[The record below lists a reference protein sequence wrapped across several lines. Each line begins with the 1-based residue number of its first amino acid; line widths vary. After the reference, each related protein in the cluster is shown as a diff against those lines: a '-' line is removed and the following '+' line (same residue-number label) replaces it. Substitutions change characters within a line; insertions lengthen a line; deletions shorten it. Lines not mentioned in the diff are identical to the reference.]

1 MRIPSSKYAA
11 MQHLLMLVSH
21 GYRYWFR
28 GEVKYDKA
36 IALSDKL
43 HALYPLNASHDS
55 RAWARKTKR
64 YAAHLLM
71 YPYDKDKTKIQFWL
85 LATAGEPMP
94 GFEKIH
100 ERERLSDGNESGLSW
115 ADQYLIERRKDQEHL
130 TWTMRNDYY
139 KRLKAEM
146 DQAAIEGERAVKKLW
161 DNLIHMPMYN
171 GIRAQLREL
180 DSYSRH
186 VWQKR
191 HRKAPYPLPD
201 LFLPFAGRVKVFEDM
216 TLEHLVAA
224 IRKQQENSEA
234 AGLEQARKLLDS
246 SDADRPAA
254 TDVKRVKPL
263 KYIYIHA
270 DEFDPTCDYD
280 EMGVCPIPYPVDKES
295 TDECNMPPVDFD
307 PVADFDPT
315 ADKLHNSCQNELCY
329 KLGEFDPTCEKYECP
344 IPPPNHQQIKSV
356 Q

>member
-11 MQHLLMLVSH
+11 MQHMLMLVSH

-43 HALYPLNASHDS
+43 HSLYPLTATHDS

-71 YPYDKDKTKIQFWL
+71 YPHDKDKTKIQFWL

-94 GFEKIH
+94 GFAKIH
-100 ERERLSDGNESGLSW
+100 EREKLSDGNESGLAW
-115 ADQYLIERRKDQEHL
+115 ADQYLIEKRKDQEHL

-216 TLEHLVAA
+216 ILEHLVAA
-224 IRKQQENSEA
+224 IKKREENAEA
-234 AGLEQARKLLDS
+234 AGLEQARKLLDK
-246 SDADRPAA
+246 SDNA
-254 TDVKRVKPL
+254 VE
-263 KYIYIHA
+263 KYDMDMLIE
-270 DEFDPTCDYD
+270 DEDH
-280 EMGVCPIPYPVDKES
+280 EPYWVDKTS
-295 TDECNMPPVDFD
+295 SRDFD
-307 PVADFDPT
+307 
-315 ADKLHNSCQNELCY
+315 E
-329 KLGEFDPTCEKYECP
+329 
-344 IPPPNHQQIKSV
+344 KSV
-356 Q
+356 QEECNYGNGNGLVEPRRRKLKPVYVESFNPGFDYEWYGIDPLPMPKAGEDLIHPILRSNDDIGDLMHKLSDI